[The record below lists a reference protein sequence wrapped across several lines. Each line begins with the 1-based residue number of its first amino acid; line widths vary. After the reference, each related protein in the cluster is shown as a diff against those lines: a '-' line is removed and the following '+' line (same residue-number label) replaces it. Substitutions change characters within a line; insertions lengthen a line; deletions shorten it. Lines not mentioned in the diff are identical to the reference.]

1 MIVIGMRT
9 VLSGINWADYLDEYI
24 RQGAKNLQRSDKMT
38 LFTKPECKLC
48 DQLKNKFD
56 LEAMKVHVEV
66 LDNGDAG
73 ALAHLAW
80 HGLVETA
87 RKTLPI
93 LVLDDSS
100 TVDDFS
106 SIEKQ
111 LMNRA
116 DQFGIRYEGSTIVMP
131 LCDTGTCALN

>member
-1 MIVIGMRT
+1 
-9 VLSGINWADYLDEYI
+9 
-24 RQGAKNLQRSDKMT
+24 MT

-48 DQLKNKFD
+48 ERLKDKFD
-56 LEAMKVHVEV
+56 LNAMEVQVEV
-66 LDNGDAG
+66 LDIGDAG

-87 RKTLPI
+87 RKVLPI

-106 SIEKQ
+106 DIEQ
-111 LMNRA
+111 LLMSRA
-116 DQFGIRYEGSTIVMP
+116 DQFGIKYEGTTLVVPM
-131 LCDTGTCALN
+131 CETGTCALN

>member
-1 MIVIGMRT
+1 
-9 VLSGINWADYLDEYI
+9 
-24 RQGAKNLQRSDKMT
+24 MT

-48 DQLKNKFD
+48 DQLKDRFD
-56 LEAMKVHVEV
+56 LNAMEVQVEV
-66 LDNGDAG
+66 LDTGDAG

-100 TVDDFS
+100 ITDDFPD
-106 SIEKQ
+106 IEKL
-111 LMNRA
+111 LMSRA
-116 DQFGIRYEGSTIVMP
+116 DQFGIKYKGTTLVVPMY
-131 LCDTGTCALN
+131 DTGTCAMN

>member
-1 MIVIGMRT
+1 
-9 VLSGINWADYLDEYI
+9 
-24 RQGAKNLQRSDKMT
+24 MT

-48 DQLKNKFD
+48 DRLKDRFD
-56 LEAMKVHVEV
+56 LNAMEVQVEV
-66 LDNGDAG
+66 LDVGDAG

-100 TVDDFS
+100 TIDDFS
-106 SIEKQ
+106 DIEKL
-111 LMNRA
+111 LMGRA
-116 DQFGIRYEGSTIVMP
+116 DQFGIKYEGTTLLVPM
-131 LCDTGTCALN
+131 CDTGTCAMN

>member
-1 MIVIGMRT
+1 
-9 VLSGINWADYLDEYI
+9 
-24 RQGAKNLQRSDKMT
+24 MT

-48 DQLKNKFD
+48 DQLKSNFD
-56 LEAMKVHVEV
+56 LNGMEVKVEV
-66 LDNGDAG
+66 LDVGDAA

-106 SIEKQ
+106 DIEKL
-111 LMNRA
+111 LMSKA
-116 DQFGIRYEGSTIVMP
+116 DQCGIKYKGTTVVMP
-131 LCDTGTCALN
+131 LCDNGSCALN